1 MNARVHSVET
11 FGLVDGPGVRFI
23 LFLHGC
29 PFRCQFCHNPDTWA
43 SQKFEEWTPQQ
54 ALDRA
59 LRFEPYWGKDGGIT
73 VSGGE
78 PLVQI
83 DFLLEFFKLAKAA
96 GINTCIDTSGAC
108 FTREE
113 PFFSKFEE
121 LMKYTDL
128 LMVDIKEINDE
139 RHIEYYREHI
149 KALKDAV
156 IIDGV
161 DLMGYTTWG
170 CIDLIS
176 NGTGEMEKRY
186 GFIYVDRDN
195 DGHGTFKRIKKKS
208 FDWYKKVIAT
218 NGEDLDN

>member
-1 MNARVHSVET
+1 
-11 FGLVDGPGVRFI
+11 
-23 LFLHGC
+23 
-29 PFRCQFCHNPDTWA
+29 
-43 SQKFEEWTPQQ
+43 
-54 ALDRA
+54 
-59 LRFEPYWGKDGGIT
+59 
-73 VSGGE
+73 
-78 PLVQI
+78 
-83 DFLLEFFKLAKAA
+83 
-96 GINTCIDTSGAC
+96 
-108 FTREE
+108 
-113 PFFSKFEE
+113 
-121 LMKYTDL
+121 MKYTDL

>member
-1 MNARVHSVET
+1 MNHLYRLIS
-11 FGLVDGPGVRFI
+11 
-23 LFLHGC
+23 
-29 PFRCQFCHNPDTWA
+29 
-43 SQKFEEWTPQQ
+43 
-54 ALDRA
+54 
-59 LRFEPYWGKDGGIT
+59 Y
-73 VSGGE
+73 
-78 PLVQI
+78 
-83 DFLLEFFKLAKAA
+83 LEFFKLAKAA

-170 CIDLIS
+170 CIDFIKCFILS
-176 NGTGEMEKRY
+176 NVKKIW
-186 GFIYVDRDN
+186 IYLCR
-195 DGHGTFKRIKKKS
+195 FR
-208 FDWYKKVIAT
+208 
-218 NGEDLDN
+218 